1 VLQGLLSFAP
11 FPHLNQVIQGV
22 QSNMEH
28 MTQQSHRPLNVLIV
42 IDVKLQKE
50 TVQIKITE
58 DPQAAQ
64 RLNFY
69 DIQKQIVYQLN
80 KYKSQF
86 DESSRKEGDTKQA
99 PSILNNDLVEAFEF
113 KVKRELQIK
122 NMEKY
127 QSIAMNTQLIQQ
139 MQNNHNI

>member
-1 VLQGLLSFAP
+1 
-11 FPHLNQVIQGV
+11 
-22 QSNMEH
+22 MEH
-28 MTQQSHRPLNVLIV
+28 MTQQSHRPLNVLII

-86 DESSRKEGDTKQA
+86 DESGRKEGDTKQA

-139 MQNNHNI
+139 M